1 MCLRVWHAIVQ
12 MDCLRRRMTS
22 GFMALM
28 KTLRLL
34 LVDDHALFRSGIAMV
49 LSTGLTNVQI
59 IEAGALD
66 EALALTEAPDLVLLD
81 LQLPGLSG
89 LDGMPLMRERWPDA
103 RLVVVSAAHP
113 DDVLEAVKALGA
125 LAFISK
131 AEKPAHML
139 ELVGQLLGIG
149 LPAAVEPPSLTP
161 RQLEV
166 LRLLHRGLPNKAIGK
181 QLGLSENTVR
191 GHVQALLSALEVSS
205 RSEAA
210 FRAQR
215 LKLVE

>member
-1 MCLRVWHAIVQ
+1 MRLPAEHAIVQ
-12 MDCLRRRMTS
+12 MDCLRRRLSS
-22 GFMALM
+22 GFIGFM

-49 LSTGLTNVQI
+49 LSTGLANVQI

-66 EALALTEAPDLVLLD
+66 EALALTDEPDLVLLD

-89 LDGMPLMRERWPDA
+89 LEGMPLMRERWPEA
-103 RLVVVSAAHP
+103 QLVVVSAAHP
-113 DDVLEAVKALGA
+113 DDVAEAVKALGA
-125 LAFISK
+125 RAFISK
-131 AEKPAHML
+131 TEKPAHML
-139 ELVGQLLGIG
+139 ELVGQFLGIG
-149 LPAAVEPPSLTP
+149 LPPASEPPPLTP

-191 GHVQALLSALEVSS
+191 GHVQALLAALEVSS
-205 RSEAA
+205 RSQAA

-215 LKLVE
+215 LKLVD

>member
-1 MCLRVWHAIVQ
+1 
-12 MDCLRRRMTS
+12 MT
-22 GFMALM
+22 LM

-49 LSTGLTNVQI
+49 LSTGLATVQI
-59 IEAGALD
+59 IEAGTLD
-66 EALALTEAPDLVLLD
+66 EAFALTDAPDMVLLD

-89 LDGMPLMRERWPDA
+89 LDGMPLMRARWPDA
-103 RLVVVSAAHP
+103 QLVVVSAAHP
-113 DDVLEAVKALGA
+113 DEVAETVKALGA
-125 LAFISK
+125 RAFISK
-131 AEKPAHML
+131 TEKPAHML

-149 LPAAVEPPSLTP
+149 LPAVSEPPALTP

-191 GHVQALLSALEVSS
+191 GHVQALLAALEVSS